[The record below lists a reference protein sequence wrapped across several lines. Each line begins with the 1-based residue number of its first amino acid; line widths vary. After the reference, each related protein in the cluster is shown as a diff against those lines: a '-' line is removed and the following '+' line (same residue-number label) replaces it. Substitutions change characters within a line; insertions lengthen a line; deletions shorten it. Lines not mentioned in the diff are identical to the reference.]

1 MGILLFSLNVDVI
14 VEEMKL
20 KEANFFTQIGI

>member
-14 VEEMKL
+14 VEVMKL